1 MTVYYLDFKDGN
13 DSNDGTSFANRK
25 KTIQSFGSSPTG
37 GDEIRVAGQPS
48 TLVDTNAKIIN
59 GLGDAVYSSNN
70 NCDITYNTSTGET
83 SLRRTGHG
91 LVTGEWVG
99 LWNNTQFSTAR
110 DRVNGYWRVT
120 VVDSNNFKIDGYT
133 PPDNSQSSGTCYMR
147 YYKTQVI
154 ELSSAVTKDVASCNQ
169 EDEWNASTNVTASS
183 EGMTSGTWSS
193 NDKTRS
199 RGYSDKIVISSDFG
213 TGKAAWQQTGG
224 VDLSSYQQISFNIG
238 QDSGTRSSPSN
249 PNVSLVLCTDTNG
262 DVGVHTMPIYTGTD
276 TSTTNRMWRFM
287 RKDFGTNLN
296 SSIQSVA
303 LYVNADNGAQ
313 TFYIDNIIACKASS
327 AADSLTLDSMVGIKT
342 SPDCPWYNEIKAI
355 KDKYIFLAAARGNA
369 PTYHPFSYYTPSQIV
384 YGIGITESQRAQ
396 TIPIY
401 KITPLRLKEDL
412 DVDPGNSSST
422 TYTATAFNS
431 NVSGASTTSRITI
444 SGGWDTSNSMAS
456 QHDGGYT
463 VVDGNNSYNEP
474 LSFRSVTNADISRFV
489 GMRGYYS
496 LQLQSCHY
504 GNFENLGA
512 VGGQYGMHLNSCQ
525 RYMNIHI
532 WGSHSNYASVRILS
546 PNAYEYTGIRTAFA
560 HCGGS
565 YCLEWQ
571 SMNNVS
577 SEAAGTWDRLDG
589 WVGNDSSI
597 FFGYNSNKAIVNRIN
612 CGRYPRGGPNP
623 RAFYIYNNTVAPQI
637 GILSCYSCYYLA
649 QVYNTTGALI
659 DYFYEDK
666 NYKFNR
672 SDGGPGNSPTQYS
685 IRINTSSDLKI
696 LAGGATTSQYYCSQ
710 GPLFLNNVVD
720 NYTGSHYIQNPHAIY
735 AKNYDGV
742 AGSYLNM
749 YANGATLQP
758 ETSIRH
764 TSSGVSWKIDL
775 TSTQNVGSPINWL
788 LTKLVVNAD
797 ALVTCK
803 IWVYRDGTGV
813 NGGIRVKSGALGGI
827 TSQVDAVITDTTI
840 NSWVECSLTF
850 TPNEAG
856 VVDIFAIG
864 YYIDNASHNVYLDD
878 FSASQA

>member
-25 KTIQSFGSSPTG
+25 KTIQSFGSTPGG

-48 TLVDTNAKIIN
+48 TLVDANAKIIN
-59 GLGDAVYSSNN
+59 GFGDGTYGSSH
-70 NCDITYNTSTGET
+70 NCTITYSTSTGET
-83 SLRRTGHG
+83 SLQFNGHG

-133 PPDNSQSSGTCYMR
+133 PPDNSQSSGNCYMR
-147 YYKTQVI
+147 YFKTQVI
-154 ELSSAVTKDVASCNQ
+154 ELSSAVTKDVAACNQ
-169 EDEWNASTNVTASS
+169 EDEWNASTNVTTSS
-183 EGMTSGTWSS
+183 EGMTSGVWSS
-193 NDKTRS
+193 NDKTRT
-199 RGYSDKIVISSDFG
+199 RGYSDKIAIGADFT

-238 QDSGTRSSPSN
+238 QDSGTKSSSAS

-262 DVGVHTMPIYTGTD
+262 DVGVHTMPVYTGPD
-276 TSTTNRMWRFM
+276 TATTTRMWRFM

-303 LYVNADNGAQ
+303 LYVDTDQGAQ

-342 SPDCPWYNEIKAI
+342 SPDCPWYNEIKGI
-355 KDKYIFLAAARGNA
+355 KDKYIFLSHMRGNA
-369 PTYHPFSYYTPSQIV
+369 PTYHPFSYYTPSQIF
-384 YGIGITESQRAQ
+384 YGIGVTESQRAQ

-412 DVDPGNSSST
+412 DTDLGTSSST
-422 TYTATAFNS
+422 TYPATAFNN
-431 NVSGASTTSRITI
+431 NVGGASTTNRITI
-444 SGGWDTSNSMAS
+444 SGGWDASNSMAS
-456 QHDGGYT
+456 QLDGGYT
-463 VVDGNNSYNEP
+463 AVDGINSYNEP
-474 LSFRSVTNADISRFV
+474 ISFRSIQNADISRFI

-496 LQLQSCHY
+496 LQTQSCSY
-504 GNFENLGA
+504 CNFLDLGSI
-512 VGGQYGMHLNSCQ
+512 GGQYGMHFNGNS
-525 RYMNIHI
+525 RYMNVHI
-532 WGSHSNYASVRILS
+532 WGSHANYAACRILS

-560 HCGGS
+560 HCGGGYS
-565 YCLEWQ
+565 MEWQ

-577 SEAAGTWDRLDG
+577 SEAAGTWDRLEG
-589 WVGNDSSI
+589 WVGNDSCI
-597 FFGYNSNKAIVNRIN
+597 FFGYNSNKAIVNRVN
-612 CGRYPRGGPNP
+612 CGMFPRGAASSK
-623 RAFYIYNNTVAPQI
+623 AFYIYSNTVAPQV
-637 GILSCYSCYYLA
+637 GILSCYSSYYLA
-649 QVYNTTGALI
+649 QVYNTRGTLI
-659 DYFYEDK
+659 DYFYENMNFK
-666 NYKFNR
+666 YSR
-672 SDGGPGNSPTQYS
+672 SNGGAGTIPTQYA
-685 IRINTSSDLKI
+685 IRVNTSSDLKI
-696 LAGGATTSQYYCSQ
+696 LAGGATTSQYYINQ
-710 GPLFLNNVVD
+710 GPLYINNVVD
-720 NYTGSHYIQNPHAIY
+720 NYTGSHYIQSPHAIY

-742 AGSYLNM
+742 AGSFINM
-749 YANGATLQP
+749 YQNAATLQP

-775 TSTQNVGSPINWL
+775 TSSQPIGSPINWL
-788 LTKLVVNAD
+788 LTKLVVNAS
-797 ALVTCK
+797 AQVTCK

-813 NGGIRVKSGALGGI
+813 NGGLRVKAGALGGI
-827 TSQVDAVITDTTI
+827 TSTVDAVITDTTI

-850 TPNEAG
+850 TPTEAG